1 MVNCK
6 RKSPFTIYHL
16 PFTIKKVSFYP
27 EKISERFYALTRS
40 GKAEKTNAV
49 GTGASFVCGTFVR
62 FFLEIDA
69 ETKEIKDAKYKSN
82 SCGYTIAAAEV
93 LAGKIVGKKLTELHG
108 LENKELKLEI
118 ETALGAFPEGRT
130 HCAEIC
136 FDALHTALNDFRSF
150 QIEEFT
156 GEKALICTCF
166 GVSEN
171 EIESVIEK
179 NAVESVE
186 EVTGIC
192 NAGGGC
198 GSCVMLIQELIDVYR
213 SENF

>member
-1 MVNCK
+1 M
-6 RKSPFTIYHL
+6 
-16 PFTIKKVSFYP
+16 SFYP
-27 EKISERFYALTRS
+27 KKISRRFNAPKRA

-49 GTGASFVCGTFVR
+49 GTGASFLCGTFVR
-62 FFLEIDA
+62 FFLEI
-69 ETKEIKDAKYKSN
+69 EVSTKEIKDAKYKTN
-82 SCGYTIAAAEV
+82 SCGFTIAAAEV
-93 LAGKIVGKKLTELHG
+93 LTEKIVGKKLTELHG
-108 LENKELKLEI
+108 LKNEELAAEI
-118 ETALGAFPEGRT
+118 ESETGFFPAGRK
-130 HCAEIC
+130 HCLEIC
-136 FDALHTALNDFRSF
+136 FDALHAALNDFRSL

-166 GVSEN
+166 GVSEE
-171 EIESVIEK
+171 EIENVIEK

-198 GSCVMLIQELIDVYR
+198 GSCVMLIRELIDVYR

>member
-1 MVNCK
+1 M
-6 RKSPFTIYHL
+6 
-16 PFTIKKVSFYP
+16 SFYP
-27 EKISERFYALTRS
+27 KKISERFYALTRS
-40 GKAEKTNAV
+40 GKPEKTNAV

-62 FFLEIDA
+62 LFLEIDVS
-69 ETKEIKDAKYKSN
+69 TKQIKDAKYKTN
-82 SCGYTIAAAEV
+82 GCGFTIAAAEV
-93 LAGKIVGKKLTELHG
+93 LTENIVGKKLTELHG
-108 LENKELKLEI
+108 LKNEELATEI
-118 ETALGAFPEGRT
+118 ESETGLFPAGRK
-130 HCAEIC
+130 HCSEIC
-136 FDALHTALNDFRSF
+136 FDALHAALNDFRSL

-156 GEKALICTCF
+156 GEQALICTCF

>member
-1 MVNCK
+1 M
-6 RKSPFTIYHL
+6 
-16 PFTIKKVSFYP
+16 SFYP
-27 EKISERFYALTRS
+27 EKISKRFYAAEHA

-49 GTGASFVCGTFVR
+49 GTGASFICGTFVR

-82 SCGYTIAAAEV
+82 ACGFALAAADV
-93 LAGKIVGKKLTELHG
+93 LAEKIIGKKLTELHG
-108 LENKELKLEI
+108 LENAELKIEI
-118 ETALGAFPEGRT
+118 EIEIGKFPDART

-136 FDALHTALNDFRSF
+136 FDALHAALNDFRSM

-166 GVSEN
+166 GVSEE
-171 EIESVIEK
+171 EIESVIERDQI
-179 NAVESVE
+179 ETVE
-186 EVTGIC
+186 EVTDIC

-198 GSCVMLIQELIDVYR
+198 GSCRMLIQELIDVHR
-213 SENF
+213 NENF

>member
-1 MVNCK
+1 MN
-6 RKSPFTIYHL
+6 Y
-16 PFTIKKVSFYP
+16 YP
-27 EKISERFYALTRS
+27 EKISERFYALKRV

-62 FFLEIDA
+62 FFLEID
-69 ETKEIKDAKYKSN
+69 EQTKEIKDAKYKSN
-82 SCGYTIAAAEV
+82 ACGFALAAAEV
-93 LAGKIVGKKLTELHG
+93 LAEKIGRKKLTELHG
-108 LENKELKLEI
+108 LENAELKIDLEN
-118 ETALGAFPEGRT
+118 ELGKFPDART

-136 FDALHTALNDFRSF
+136 FDALHAALNDFRSM

-166 GVSEN
+166 GVSEE
-171 EIESVIEK
+171 EIENVIET

-186 EVTGIC
+186 EVTDVC

-198 GSCVMLIQELIDVYR
+198 GSCRMLIEELIAVYQN
-213 SENF
+213 ENF

>member
-1 MVNCK
+1 M
-6 RKSPFTIYHL
+6 
-16 PFTIKKVSFYP
+16 SFYP
-27 EKISERFYALTRS
+27 EKISERFYAIKRA
-40 GKAEKTNAV
+40 GKAGKTNAV

-82 SCGYTIAAAEV
+82 ACGFAIAAAEV
-93 LAGKIVGKKLTELHG
+93 LAEKICGKKLTELHG
-108 LENKELKLEI
+108 LENAELKTEI
-118 ETALGAFPEGRT
+118 EIVLGAFPGGRT

-136 FDALHTALNDFRSF
+136 FDALHAALNDFRSL

-166 GVSEN
+166 GVSEE
-171 EIESVIEK
+171 EIESVIK
-179 NAVESVE
+179 RNQIESVE
-186 EVTGIC
+186 EVTDVC

-198 GSCVMLIQELIDVYR
+198 GSCVMLIRELIDVYQN
-213 SENF
+213 ENF